1 MRTLCVI
8 LLGGFCMTM
17 SLQVVAQTRD
27 TTSNGEEL
35 LLASDLFKK
44 SDEERR
50 LMLLKPRFRY
60 INKEDKRRLLKI
72 GYRPAI
78 AQFSG
83 TRNAPPHTHSIALSY
98 ESKFG
103 DSPFSWSVESLK
115 RLGEMVLGTYDYKIR
130 PVVPSSGSLNGYW
143 YSSGEFFN
151 HRFRVHTTLRYYYNL
166 KRRLEAEVSGHNMAS
181 EYFFFRLRDILNY
194 AEVDDLTFDDSFQLT
209 RHVHRREWVLR
220 PAYFSIGW
228 GIQRPFFNKLLIDIN
243 AEVGRRIPF
252 SSGYDHFYKDFVV
265 DLNVFIGLG
274 L

>member
-1 MRTLCVI
+1 MKRLYVI
-8 LLGGFCMTM
+8 WLGCFFLSVSFQAT
-17 SLQVVAQTRD
+17 AQKRD

-60 INKEDKRRLLKI
+60 INKEDKRRLYKI

-83 TRNAPPHTHSIALSY
+83 TRNAAPHTHSFALSY

-103 DSPFSWSVESLK
+103 NSPFSWSLESLT
-115 RLGEMVLGTYDYKIR
+115 RLGEMTLGTYDYKIR
-130 PVVPSSGSLNGYW
+130 PVVPRSGSLNGVW
-143 YSSGEFFN
+143 LSSGEFFN
-151 HRFRVHTTLRYYYNL
+151 HRFRLHTTLRYYYNL

-209 RHVHRREWVLR
+209 RHVERREWVFR

-228 GIQRPFFNKLLIDIN
+228 GIQRPFFNTLLIDIN